1 MITTATGNVSPQT
14 LRQWAETKKPFF
26 LIDTLTHDHYRAIH
40 LPEAHHACVFEVTFL
55 DQIASIT
62 TDKHACIVLYGASG
76 STMDAAVAAEKLHRE
91 GFGDLHILD
100 GGIEGWQTSGYPAEG
115 DRVDIPPPPG
125 RLLALLDGTYR
136 VDTRQSIVEWA
147 GHNPNTKH
155 DGTVGLAN
163 GELVVKNGKT
173 TGTFVIDMNA
183 IENKSLAGDY
193 LQPVLLSH
201 LKSDD
206 FFFTRLFPTATLTIR
221 SGMPRDEPF
230 VSAPNVDVQGE
241 LSLKGVKAELSF
253 PATVFQDTDGT
264 ITAKARFDLDRTRWN
279 IIYGSTRFFEHL
291 GMHLV
296 FDIIHIEV
304 KIVAQAKGTHARP
317 AG

>member
-1 MITTATGNVSPQT
+1 MKTTATGNVSPHT
-14 LRQWAETKKPFF
+14 VHQWAEAKKPFF
-26 LIDTLTHDHYRAIH
+26 LIDTLTHDHFTAIH
-40 LPEAHHACVFEVTFL
+40 LPEAQHACVFEVTFL
-55 DQIASIT
+55 DQIAAIT
-62 TDKHACIVLYGASG
+62 TDKHARIVFYGASG
-76 STMDAAVAAEKLHRE
+76 STMDAAVAAEKLQRE
-91 GFGDLHILD
+91 GFDDLYILD
-100 GGIEGWQTSGYPAEG
+100 GGVDGWQAAGYPVEG
-115 DRVDIPPPPG
+115 ERVDTPPPPEK
-125 RLLALLDGTYR
+125 LLALRDGTYG
-136 VDTRQSIVEWA
+136 VDTRESIVEWA

-155 DGTVGLAN
+155 DGTVGIAK
-163 GELVVKNGKT
+163 GELFVKDGKT

-183 IENKSLAGDY
+183 IENRSLAGDD

-221 SGMPRDEPF
+221 SGMPRKEPF
-230 VSAPNVDVQGE
+230 VSAPNVDMRCE
-241 LSLKGVKAELSF
+241 LSLKGVTAELSF
-253 PATVFQDTDGT
+253 PATVYQDSGGT

-304 KIVAQAKGTHARP
+304 KIVAQVKG
-317 AG
+317 